1 MNKNVKSKYR
11 LIKVLFMLSYTIFFM
26 LDICFDSLL
35 VSNEVKNVF
44 PTSGVYKNM
53 NYLANGWL

>member
-1 MNKNVKSKYR
+1 
-11 LIKVLFMLSYTIFFM
+11 MLSYTIFFM

-35 VSNEVKNVF
+35 VKNVF
-44 PTSGVYKNM
+44 PASGVYKNM

>member
-1 MNKNVKSKYR
+1 
-11 LIKVLFMLSYTIFFM
+11 MLNQSIDLLRFFYVIIYYLFM

>member
-1 MNKNVKSKYR
+1 MNKNVKSKCR
-11 LIKVLFMLSYTIFFM
+11 LIKVLFMFSYAIFFV

>member
-1 MNKNVKSKYR
+1 
-11 LIKVLFMLSYTIFFM
+11 MLSYTIFFM
-26 LDICFDSLL
+26 LNICFDSLL

-44 PTSGVYKNM
+44 SASGVYKNM

>member
-1 MNKNVKSKYR
+1 
-11 LIKVLFMLSYTIFFM
+11 MLSYTIFFM

-44 PTSGVYKNM
+44 PTSGVYKNT